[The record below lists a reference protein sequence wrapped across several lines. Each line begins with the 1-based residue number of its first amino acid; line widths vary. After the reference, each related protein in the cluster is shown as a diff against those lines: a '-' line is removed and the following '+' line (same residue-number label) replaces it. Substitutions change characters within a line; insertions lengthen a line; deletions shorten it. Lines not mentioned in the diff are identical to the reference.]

1 MVAFSEP
8 AEMMIL
14 IANILGENGIVRYFR
29 SWSCAFPS
37 LALSAGPART
47 ELFHFPTSGPV
58 KLFLLPRRG
67 LGRVTFDDPAPD

>member
-29 SWSCAFPS
+29 SWSCAFRC
-37 LALSAGPART
+37 LALSAGPAYGNCSISPPSVPSIYSCIP
-47 ELFHFPTSGPV
+47 EEG
-58 KLFLLPRRG
+58 
-67 LGRVTFDDPAPD
+67 